1 MSEQAKHPFRSLFQ
15 IDVANYVEMKG
26 QFSYLSWPF
35 AVAQL
40 RLADP
45 TAYWEVRRFD
55 GLPYL
60 STELGFFVE
69 VAVTVQGVTL
79 SQIHPVLDHKNR
91 PILAP
96 TPFEINTSIQRCLV
110 KAIALHGLG
119 LNIYAGED
127 LPDLPV
133 GVESPTA
140 TRPAIPVTTPPD
152 AVVPAEE
159 TPSTR
164 PVPRRPAKVTNLPPR
179 TPPQTPPTADT
190 VWLTDAQL
198 RFVRKLIAETQ
209 TDTDQLLAYF
219 GFESLDTIPKAEVNR
234 VIKALES
241 KRRAA

>member
-1 MSEQAKHPFRSLFQ
+1 MSDTNTFRSLFQ
-15 IDVANYVEMKG
+15 IDVTKYVEMKG

-91 PILAP
+91 PMLAP
-96 TPFEINTSIQRCLV
+96 TPFDINTSLQRALV

-119 LNIYAGED
+119 LSIYAGED
-127 LPDLPV
+127 LPDLQDTSEGGEPPTPPAVTAPV
-133 GVESPTA
+133 K
-140 TRPAIPVTTPPD
+140 RPAPSKVTTM
-152 AVVPAEE
+152 
-159 TPSTR
+159 
-164 PVPRRPAKVTNLPPR
+164 PRATSE
-179 TPPQTPPTADT
+179 
-190 VWLTDAQL
+190 WLTDAQL
-198 RFVRKLIAETQ
+198 RFVKRLLTETG
-209 TDTDQLLAYF
+209 TDRDELLAYF
-219 GFESLDTIPKAEVNR
+219 GFETLDTIPKAEVNR

>member
-1 MSEQAKHPFRSLFQ
+1 MSESINTFRALFQ
-15 IDVANYVEMKG
+15 IDVSKYVEMKG

-45 TAYWEVRRFD
+45 TAFWEVRRFD

-60 STELGFFVE
+60 NTELGFFVE

-91 PILAP
+91 PIMAP
-96 TPFEINTSIQRCLV
+96 SPFDINTSIQRSLV

-127 LPDLPV
+127 LPDLN
-133 GVESPTA
+133 GGGEPTQ
-140 TRPAIPVTTPPD
+140 PPQVPEE
-152 AVVPAEE
+152 AVAKPK
-159 TPSTR
+159 R
-164 PVPRRPAKVTNLPPR
+164 GAKVTNLPTREPEPAR
-179 TPPQTPPTADT
+179 KD
-190 VWLTDAQL
+190 WLTDAQL
-198 RFVRKLIAETQ
+198 RYIQKLIADTASS
-209 TDTDQLLAYF
+209 TDQLLAYF
-219 GFESLDTIPKAEVNR
+219 GFESLDTIPKAEASR

>member
-1 MSEQAKHPFRSLFQ
+1 MSEHHHPFRAMFQ
-15 IDVANYVEMKG
+15 LDVSKYVERKG

-45 TAYWEVRRFD
+45 QACWEVRRFE

-60 STELGFFVE
+60 ATELGYFVE

-79 SQIHPVLDHKNR
+79 SQIHPVLDNKNR

-96 TPFEINTSIQRCLV
+96 SAFDINTSIQRALV

-119 LNIYAGED
+119 LSIYAGED
-127 LPDLPV
+127 LPDLNEEMDQP
-133 GVESPTA
+133 PTPEPKPIKRSTKVSSLP
-140 TRPAIPVTTPPD
+140 TRERKSSS
-152 AVVPAEE
+152 AEE
-159 TPSTR
+159 
-164 PVPRRPAKVTNLPPR
+164 
-179 TPPQTPPTADT
+179 
-190 VWLTDAQL
+190 WLTEAQL
-198 RFVRKLIAETQ
+198 RYIERLIAETGA
-209 TDTDQLLAYF
+209 DTDQLLAYF
-219 GFESLDTIPKAEVNR
+219 GFDSLESIPKVEVNR